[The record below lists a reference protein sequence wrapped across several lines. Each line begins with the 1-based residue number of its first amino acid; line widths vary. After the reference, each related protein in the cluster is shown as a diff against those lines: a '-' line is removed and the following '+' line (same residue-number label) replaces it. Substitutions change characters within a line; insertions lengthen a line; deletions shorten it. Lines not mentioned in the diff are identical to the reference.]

1 MSNSFKEHLPAH
13 LAVIA
18 ANIIFGLN
26 FVIAKGIMPNWL
38 EPRAVILLRVVG
50 AGLTFWIVSFFMGN
64 EKIAKSDRW
73 RLFVGGIFGVAVN
86 QIMFFEGLNLTTPI
100 NASIIMVAVPI
111 LVLIMSHFMIGDRI
125 TWIKTIGIILGF
137 SGAAFLILQNG
148 KLSLNSDTV
157 LGNLFVLINAASYG
171 FYLVLI
177 KPLMARYHPVT
188 VMKWVFTYGF
198 LFVFPASIQK
208 IVHSDFTVI
217 PFSIWLSIG
226 FVIFFTTVLAYFFNN
241 YSLKKI
247 SPSAA
252 SSYIYSQPFIAAV
265 FAIIVGADKVN
276 IDELVAAVLIFIGV
290 YLVNKPKKKPAPH
303 FSKLE
308 DSAD

>member
-38 EPRAVILLRVVG
+38 EPRAVIFLRVVG
-50 AGLTFWIVSFFMGN
+50 AGLTFWIVSFFMEK
-64 EKIAKSDRW
+64 EKIAVSDRW
-73 RLFVGGIFGVAVN
+73 RLLVGGIFGVAIN

-111 LVLIMSHFMIGDRI
+111 LVLIMSHFMIGDKI
-125 TWIKTIGIILGF
+125 TWIKTMGITLGF
-137 SGAAFLILQNG
+137 SGAAFLILQSG
-148 KLSLNSDTV
+148 KLSLGSETF
-157 LGNLFVLINAASYG
+157 LGNIFVLINAASYG

-188 VMKWVFTYGF
+188 VMKWVFTYGL
-198 LFVFPASIQK
+198 LFVFPASINK

-217 PFSIWLSIG
+217 PFTIWLSIG

-247 SPSAA
+247 SPSAT
-252 SSYIYSQPFIAAV
+252 SSYIYAQPFIAAV
-265 FAIIVGADKVN
+265 FAMIVGADKPN
-276 IDELVAAVLIFIGV
+276 LNELIAAVLIFVGV
-290 YLVNKPKKKPAPH
+290 YLVNKPKKKSVNL
-303 FSKLE
+303 FSKIE
-308 DSAD
+308 ESSD